1 MFLIIFISL
10 LIAKSNAYLLSF
22 ENLNPDEAQMISNA
36 IGLFNKNFNIF
47 EFDGTTSGL
56 LNSFILLWPLILN
69 LEITFLTAKLTS
81 IFLISSITYILF
93 KIIFAQTKNLKTTFL
108 LFSPFFIFFIFTKD
122 PDFSHYSSELFST
135 LILISV
141 YWIVKKNEKISY
153 SKIYLSS
160 FLLGL
165 TFFSKIQFFPVA
177 FIMLCLINYDFLIKK
192 NYKIIIS
199 SFLYFFSS
207 FALVL
212 IIFIISGNLKDFLYN
227 NFLFVLNFI
236 QSSQS
241 EKILFEAVTKNQ
253 VKLSSTIASGFKDH
267 LFQNL
272 IFHSLYLYFII
283 FILLISKIISTK
295 KKSIL
300 FSRDIIKI
308 SIIIIS
314 YIFVILIPG
323 KLHRHYLLAL
333 FPFIPLVLSQI
344 IFSYEKMKIKIFSKY
359 ISYSLMVLIIPLL
372 FSGFAE
378 DKKFYS
384 QKFKF
389 EKFNIENINFKSPR
403 IFDYMFEENKNKK
416 LYIWG
421 WIPEWYVLSYLPS
434 AARET
439 ISEKQIEISKNREYY
454 RKRLM
459 KDLEKNNPNLIIDS
473 VKKKSF
479 RYNKPSQS
487 INSFNELKVFINK
500 KYTKLKKIN
509 DNCPDYYLLKDNEKI
524 LKEKLLP
531 YKVININNNNVRKI
545 NDYSVT
551 EDICDDSYIFDE
563 ASTDFLDL
571 KLTNNSKVSKVL
583 ILASKKNS
591 ENIEVEFFIFNK
603 NSVIKKG
610 KLNLNKFP
618 FWSYVD
624 LSEETNFDKIRID
637 TKSLKKHNYGINEI
651 KIFKP

>member
-10 LIAKSNAYLLSF
+10 LIAKSNTYLLSI

-36 IGLFNKNFNIF
+36 ISLVNKNLNII

-56 LNSFILLWPLILN
+56 LNSLILLWPLILN
-69 LEITFLTAKLTS
+69 LEITFLTSKLTS
-81 IFLISSITYILF
+81 IFLISLIAYILL
-93 KIIFAQTKNLKTTFL
+93 KIIFVQTKNLKITFL
-108 LFSPFFIFFIFTKD
+108 LFLPFFIFFIFTKD
-122 PDFSHYSSELFST
+122 PDFSHYSSELLST
-135 LILISV
+135 LILIFV
-141 YWIVKKNEKISY
+141 YWIIKKDNKVSD

-165 TFFSKIQFFPVA
+165 TFFAKIQFFPVA
-177 FIMLCLINYDFLIKK
+177 LVILCLINYDLFLERK
-192 NYKIIIS
+192 YTLIIS
-199 SFLYFFSS
+199 SFLYFFSTL
-207 FALVL
+207 ALFL
-212 IIFIISGNLKDFLYN
+212 IIFIIFGNLKDFLHN

-241 EKILFEAVTKNQ
+241 EKILLEAVANNHE
-253 VKLSSTIASGFKDH
+253 KLPSTIVTGFKDH

-283 FILLISKIISTK
+283 FILFISKIIFIK
-295 KKSIL
+295 KKRIL

-308 SIIIIS
+308 SIIILS
-314 YIFVILIPG
+314 FVFVILIPG

-344 IFSYEKMKIKIFSKY
+344 IFSYKKMNINIFSNL
-359 ISYSLMVLIIPLL
+359 ISYSLIILILPLL
-372 FSGFAE
+372 FSGLIE
-378 DKKFYS
+378 EKKFYS
-384 QKFKF
+384 KKFKF
-389 EKFNIENINFKSPR
+389 ENFSIENINFKSPR
-403 IFDYMFEENKNKK
+403 IFDYLFEENNNKK

-421 WIPEWYVLSYLPS
+421 WTPEWYAFSYLPS

-439 ISEKQIEISKNREYY
+439 ISEKQIEIGKNREYY

-459 KDLEKNNPNLIIDS
+459 KDLEKNNPNLIIDF

-487 INSFNELKVFINK
+487 INSFNELKTFINT
-500 KYTKLKKIN
+500 KYSKLKKIN
-509 DNCPDYYLLKDNEKI
+509 GECPDYYLLKDNEKA

-531 YKVININNNNVRKI
+531 YEVININNNSIRKI
-545 NDYSVT
+545 NDFSVT

-563 ASTDFLDL
+563 TSNDFLDL
-571 KLTNNSKVSKVL
+571 KLTNKSKVSKVL

-591 ENIEVEFFIFNK
+591 ENIETKFSIFNK
-603 NSVIKKG
+603 NSLIKKG
-610 KLNLNKFP
+610 KFNLNKFP
-618 FWSYVD
+618 FWSYID
-624 LSEETNFDKIRID
+624 LREETNFDKIRID
-637 TKSLKKHNYGINEI
+637 IKNFKKQNYGINEI
-651 KIFKP
+651 KIFKF

>member
-1 MFLIIFISL
+1 MFFIIFTSL
-10 LIAKSNAYLLSF
+10 LITKSNAYLLSF

-69 LEITFLTAKLTS
+69 LEITFLTAKLTL
-81 IFLISSITYILF
+81 IFLISSIAYILF
-93 KIIFAQTKNLKTTFL
+93 KIIFAQTKNFKTTFL
-108 LFSPFFIFFIFTKD
+108 LFFSSLIFFLFTKD
-122 PDFSHYSSELFST
+122 PDFSHYSSELLST

-141 YWIVKKNEKISY
+141 YWIVKKDEKISY

-165 TFFSKIQFFPVA
+165 TFFAKIQFYPVA
-177 FIMLCLINYDFLIKK
+177 FIILCLINYDLFIKK
-192 NYKIIIS
+192 NYKIIIN

-227 NFLFVLNFI
+227 NFLFVFNFI

-241 EKILFEAVTKNQ
+241 EKILFETVTKSQ
-253 VKLSSTIASGFKDH
+253 DKLSSTIVSGFKDH

-295 KKSIL
+295 KRSLL

-308 SIIIIS
+308 SIIIVS
-314 YIFVILIPG
+314 FIFVILIPG

-333 FPFIPLVLSQI
+333 FPFVPLVLSQI
-344 IFSYEKMKIKIFSKY
+344 IFSYEKMNIKIFSKY
-359 ISYSLMVLIIPLL
+359 ISYSSMILIVLLL
-372 FSGFAE
+372 FSGFTE

-389 EKFNIENINFKSPR
+389 ENFSIENIHFKSPR
-403 IFDYMFEENKNKK
+403 IFDYIFEDNRNKK

-421 WIPEWYVLSYLPS
+421 WNPEWYVFSYLPS

-439 ISEKQIEISKNREYY
+439 ISEKQIETSKNREYY

-459 KDLEKNNPNLIIDS
+459 KDLEKNNPNLIVDF

-487 INSFNELKVFINK
+487 INSFNELKVFINTN
-500 KYTKLKKIN
+500 YSKLKKIN
-509 DNCPDYYLLKDNEKI
+509 EDCPDYYLLKDNEKI

-531 YKVININNNNVRKI
+531 YNVINTNNNSIRKI
-545 NDYSVT
+545 NDFSVT

-563 ASTDFLDL
+563 ASNDFLDL
-571 KLTNNSKVSKVL
+571 KLTNKSKVSKVL

-591 ENIEVEFFIFNK
+591 ENIEIEFSVFNK
-603 NSVIKKG
+603 NSIIKKG

-618 FWSYVD
+618 FWSYID
-624 LSEETNFDKIRID
+624 FRDETNFDKIRID
-637 TKSLKKHNYGINEI
+637 TKNFKKQNYGINEI
-651 KIFKP
+651 KILKF